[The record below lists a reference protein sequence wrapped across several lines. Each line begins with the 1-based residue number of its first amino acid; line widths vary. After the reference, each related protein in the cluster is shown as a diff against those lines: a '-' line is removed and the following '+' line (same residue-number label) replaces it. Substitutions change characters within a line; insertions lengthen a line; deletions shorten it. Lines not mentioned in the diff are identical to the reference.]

1 MVTRGFSWRYW
12 TFSGP
17 VCATLNIRQSAE
29 VLPVPQ
35 GEHAEQCYPPRSGQ
49 GGAVYPGTPSTCV
62 MISPLLSSNKVATC
76 SLLATS
82 LYNTKFLKTI
92 IKQITFRMMHTVWIL
107 NDSFLHVT
115 KILKFK
121 SIFKF
126 WTSMSFLFACLW
138 SISYENR
145 CFGNFLV
152 HLHLFV
158 IHFRFINSINLE
170 FLCNFY
176 QPIRSIS
183 HWSNFTFL
191 SSISKS
197 RNSFEMIIPRFS
209 I

>member
-92 IKQITFRMMHTVWIL
+92 IKQITFRMMHSYESWMTLFCTW
-107 NDSFLHVT
+107 
-115 KILKFK
+115 LKFW
-121 SIFKF
+121 S
-126 WTSMSFLFACLW
+126 SNPYSSFELRCLFVRMLMV
-138 SISYENR
+138 
-145 CFGNFLV
+145 NFLWKQV
-152 HLHLFV
+152 F
-158 IHFRFINSINLE
+158 
-170 FLCNFY
+170 
-176 QPIRSIS
+176 
-183 HWSNFTFL
+183 W
-191 SSISKS
+191 
-197 RNSFEMIIPRFS
+197 
-209 I
+209 